1 MQRLLKSGEISKYID
16 NKRVVKAQYGVSADV
31 WIVIGSVVVKIFK
44 EEYPKSRI
52 ECEVSILD
60 RLKNMQVAKCIDRL
74 RLDNKEVLIYEY
86 IDGSISLNPNI
97 SQIREIAKFMRL
109 MHSNLEGIKLDI
121 CKDIYFNL
129 DSFKDEAIKYDTLFK
144 QDIEKIDF
152 TPLNDTIIHKDL
164 FPDNAL
170 FNGDRLSS
178 VIDFSDACVGDR
190 YFDVATTLFSWCRS
204 DKSKIE
210 AFLDAYGIELDKMR
224 LKEALNFA
232 LLYYMFNRFKG
243 GRNWQELY
251 SLRVELMSL
260 M

>member
-1 MQRLLKSGEISKYID
+1 MERLLKSEEISKYIG

-31 WIVIGSVVVKIFK
+31 WIVTGSVVVKIFK

-52 ECEVSILD
+52 DCEVSILN

-74 RLDNKEVLIYEY
+74 KLDNKEVLIYEY
-86 IDGSISLNPNI
+86 RDGSISINPNI
-97 SQIREIAKFMRL
+97 SQIIEIAKFMRL
-109 MHSNLEGIKLDI
+109 MHSNLEGIKLDS
-121 CKDIYFNL
+121 CKDIYFNV
-129 DSFKDEAIKYDTLFK
+129 DSFKDEALNYGVPFYDDIKS
-144 QDIEKIDF
+144 IDF
-152 TPLNDTIIHKDL
+152 TPSNDTIIHKDL

-170 FNGDRLSS
+170 FIGNRLSS

-204 DKSKIE
+204 DKSKIK

-224 LKEALNFA
+224 LREALNFA
-232 LLYYMFNRFKG
+232 LLYYIFNRFKSS
-243 GRNWQELY
+243 RNWQELY
-251 SLRVELMSL
+251 SLREELITL